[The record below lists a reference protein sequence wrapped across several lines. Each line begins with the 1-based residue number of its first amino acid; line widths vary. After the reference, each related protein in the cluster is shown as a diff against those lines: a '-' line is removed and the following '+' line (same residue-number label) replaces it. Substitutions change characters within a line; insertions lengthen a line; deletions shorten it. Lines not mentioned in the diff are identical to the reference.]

1 MHTCT
6 EKGLRSLPLKNKRFV
21 VNPSLKTKRSFD
33 LSLKTKRYFDLSL
46 KTKRSYDLSLK
57 TKRPT
62 KAFPLNIRIVQ
73 LSMEMC
79 NKHENRIKHTQNLN
93 YIW

>member
-33 LSLKTKRYFDLSL
+33 LSLKTKR
-46 KTKRSYDLSLK
+46 
-57 TKRPT
+57 PT
-62 KAFPLNIRIVQ
+62 KAFPLNIRIVK
-73 LSMEMC
+73 LSMEMY
-79 NKHENRIKHTQNLN
+79 NKHENRLKQTQNLN
-93 YIW
+93 DIW

>member
-33 LSLKTKRYFDLSL
+33 LSLKTKR
-46 KTKRSYDLSLK
+46 SYDLSLK

-62 KAFPLNIRIVQ
+62 TAFPLNIRIVQ
-73 LSMEMC
+73 LVWKCTINMRTE
-79 NKHENRIKHTQNLN
+79 LN
-93 YIW
+93 IHKI

>member
-1 MHTCT
+1 
-6 EKGLRSLPLKNKRFV
+6 V
-21 VNPSLKTKRSFD
+21 VNPSLKTKRS
-33 LSLKTKRYFDLSL
+33 FDLSL

-73 LSMEMC
+73 LSMEFG
-79 NKHENRIKHTQNLN
+79 NVQQTLEQNLT
-93 YIW
+93 YTEFK

>member
-21 VNPSLKTKRSFD
+21 VNLSLKTKRS
-33 LSLKTKRYFDLSL
+33 FDLSL

-73 LSMEMC
+73 LSMELY
-79 NKHENRIKHTQNLN
+79 NKHENRIKHIQNLN
-93 YIW
+93 DIW

>member
-1 MHTCT
+1 MRTCN

-33 LSLKTKRYFDLSL
+33 RYL

-73 LSMEMC
+73 LSMEMY
-79 NKHENRIKHTQNLN
+79 NKQENRIKLTQNLN
-93 YIW
+93 DIW

>member
-33 LSLKTKRYFDLSL
+33 LSLKTKR
-46 KTKRSYDLSLK
+46 SYDLSLK

-73 LSMEMC
+73 LSMEMY
-79 NKHENRIKHTQNLN
+79 NKHENRIKQTQNLN
-93 YIW
+93 DIW

>member
-21 VNPSLKTKRSFD
+21 VNLSLKTKRS
-33 LSLKTKRYFDLSL
+33 FDLSL

-73 LSMEMC
+73 LSMEMY

-93 YIW
+93 DIW

>member
-33 LSLKTKRYFDLSL
+33 LSLKTKRSFDLSL
-46 KTKRSYDLSLK
+46 KTKRPK
-57 TKRPT
+57 
-62 KAFPLNIRIVQ
+62 KAFPFNIRIVQ
-73 LSMEMC
+73 LSMEMH
-79 NKHENRIKHTQNLN
+79 NKHENRIKQTQNLN
-93 YIW
+93 DIW